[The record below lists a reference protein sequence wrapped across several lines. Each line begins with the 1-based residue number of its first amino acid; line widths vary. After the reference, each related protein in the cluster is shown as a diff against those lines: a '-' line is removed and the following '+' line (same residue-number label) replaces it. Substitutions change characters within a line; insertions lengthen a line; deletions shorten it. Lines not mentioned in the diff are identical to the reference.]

1 MSRRF
6 TDPEFEEVCVNF
18 WRYVRAHRFFAPR
31 MPPAFSF
38 VVQEGGSNPDVDYPL
53 NPFFPALVVAL
64 DELPA
69 DEQIA
74 FYAVYICSAYRKGK
88 KVPIK
93 VIAYEMGINKANFY
107 KKANNTARKVWNKAK
122 NLKELHAKF
131 NKVED
136 EDVIID

>member
-6 TDPEFEEVCVNF
+6 TDPEFEEICENF

-38 VVQEGGSNPDVDYPL
+38 VVQEGGANPDVDYPL
-53 NPFFPALVVAL
+53 SPYFPALATVV
-64 DELPA
+64 DSLPI

-93 VIAYEMGINKANFY
+93 VIASEMGINKANFY
-107 KKANNTARKVWNKAK
+107 KKANTTARKIWPKVV
-122 NLKELHAKF
+122 NLTALHRKL
-131 NKVED
+131 NKVE

>member
-6 TDPEFEEVCVNF
+6 TDPEFEEICENF

-38 VVQEGGSNPDVDYPL
+38 VLQEGGANPDVDYPL
-53 NPFFPALVVAL
+53 NPLFPALVTVI
-64 DELPA
+64 DSLPS
-69 DEQIA
+69 DEQVS

-93 VIAYEMGINKANFY
+93 VIASEMGINKANFY
-107 KKANNTARKVWNKAK
+107 KKANNTARKCWIRAK
-122 NLKELHAKF
+122 NLATLNAKL
-131 NKVED
+131 NKRE

>member
-6 TDPEFEEVCVNF
+6 TDPEFEEICENF

-53 NPFFPALVVAL
+53 SPYFPALAIVI
-64 DELPA
+64 DSLPT
-69 DEQIA
+69 DEQVA

-93 VIAYEMGINKANFY
+93 VIASEMGINKANFY
-107 KKANNTARKVWNKAK
+107 KKANTTARKIWPRVV
-122 NLKELHAKF
+122 NLTALHRKL
-131 NKVED
+131 NKVE